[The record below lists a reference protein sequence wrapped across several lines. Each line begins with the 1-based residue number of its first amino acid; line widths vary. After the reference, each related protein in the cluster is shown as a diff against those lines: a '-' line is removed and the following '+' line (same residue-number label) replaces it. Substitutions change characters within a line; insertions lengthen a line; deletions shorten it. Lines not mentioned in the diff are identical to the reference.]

1 MLSVYSILI
10 GVVVIDVAGSAQVSA
25 AGGLL
30 LYIIK
35 LSLTLWAIPSTAEYQ
50 HHLWELLPIK
60 AGLQYKQYKRFAGSL
75 SDFIRYEPKLLLTR
89 WGK

>member
-1 MLSVYSILI
+1 MLSVDSIWI
-10 GVVVIDVAGSAQVSA
+10 RVIVNDVAGSAQVSA

-35 LSLTLWAIPSTAEYQ
+35 LTLWAIPSTAEYQ

-60 AGLQYKQYKRFAGSL
+60 ARLQLQYKQFADSL
-75 SDFIRYEPKLLLTR
+75 RDFIRSGPKLLLTK